1 MTELIAAHVMA
12 ARLTTTTTTLAATV
26 ARIRAEVTR

>member
-12 ARLTTTTTTLAATV
+12 ARTTTTTTLAATV